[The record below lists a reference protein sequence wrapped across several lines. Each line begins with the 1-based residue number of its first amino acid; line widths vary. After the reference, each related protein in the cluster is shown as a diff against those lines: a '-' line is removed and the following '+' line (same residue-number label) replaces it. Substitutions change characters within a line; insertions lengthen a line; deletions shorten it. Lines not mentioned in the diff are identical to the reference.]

1 MHDIDLS
8 RYRLYCGVNIMGMVI
23 KPSDRVC
30 ISVLQL
36 ESGNYKIWID
46 KVMDRIIKRIP
57 ERQ

>member
-1 MHDIDLS
+1 
-8 RYRLYCGVNIMGMVI
+8 MGIVI
-23 KPSDRVC
+23 KPSNCAC

-46 KVMDRIIKRIP
+46 KVMDHIIKRIP